1 MFSCAL
7 LNFFNSL
14 HNLLY
19 DVLYDDVMLACMDPS
34 KNKGH
39 QFVTTALGKV
49 ASLLQV
55 ICRLFI
61 TPQVEHMSD
70 MWCHGLAGSLQIF
83 HNGQYS

>member
-49 ASLLQV
+49 VSLLHLQV
-55 ICRLFI
+55 IHYTTSRAH
-61 TPQVEHMSD
+61 V
-70 MWCHGLAGSLQIF
+70 
-83 HNGQYS
+83 